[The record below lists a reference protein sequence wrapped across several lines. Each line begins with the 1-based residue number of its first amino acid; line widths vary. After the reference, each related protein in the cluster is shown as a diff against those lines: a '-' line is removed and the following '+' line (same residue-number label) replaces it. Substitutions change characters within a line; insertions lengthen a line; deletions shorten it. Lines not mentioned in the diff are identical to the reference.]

1 MVVCWIASD
10 KAKKDLKAALSI
22 LESHLKP
29 RTFMVGNSITLAD
42 IALACALL
50 LPMKIILDEP
60 FRKPYPCVTRWFLTC
75 VNQPEFMKVVGEV
88 VLCKKA
94 LKASG
99 AAAPQE
105 KGAKKKGKEQK
116 KEKKEAKPKA
126 QPAAAPAAKPKKA
139 KNPLDELP
147 KS

>member
-1 MVVCWIASD
+1 MLHVAAD

-22 LESHLKP
+22 LEAHLKP

-50 LPMKIILDEP
+50 LPMKIIMDDP

-75 VNQPEFMKVVGEV
+75 VNQPEFSKVVGEV
-88 VLCKKA
+88 ALCKKA
-94 LKASG
+94 LKAN
-99 AAAPQE
+99 AAEEPA
-105 KGAKKKGKEQK
+105 KKGKDSKK
-116 KEKKEAKPKA
+116 KEKKEKKEQAKA

-139 KNPLDELP
+139 KNPLDALP